1 MSLNPFIVG
10 AAGLLAGL
18 VSGEVILS
26 ITLGLPTL
34 APVFLTALQQQ
45 DSQLAGSIVLI
56 LSGLTVIGILLSDL
70 LLAVV
75 DPRIRGSV

>member
-1 MSLNPFIVG
+1 MSMFDTFGKSSDPAKRSENTMKKLARLN
-10 AAGLLAGL
+10 A
-18 VSGEVILS
+18 
-26 ITLGLPTL
+26 
-34 APVFLTALQQQ
+34 ALQHQ

-56 LSGLTVIGILLSDL
+56 LSALTVIGILLSDI